1 MHLFRAL
8 STHPEHSVTISKGE
22 NQLACRWKDFSAVL
36 FRKKKYKKNIKKQKT
51 NRQKKKLPLF
61 TELASHFRDRPSF
74 CFDKCT
80 VVQRSDVTWWLTMLT
95 CLRFLCFDWCFSV
108 SGRLQSVGP
117 THWKKIIN
125 NNYNYNKTKQKQ
137 EITDFSCILVYVFF
151 LSIQCT
157 VWNVLLSITL
167 YRLITFFRVKKE
179 QTWFFVFF

>member
-22 NQLACRWKDFSAVL
+22 NQLACRWKGFSAVL
-36 FRKKKYKKNIKKQKT
+36 FRKKILKN
-51 NRQKKKLPLF
+51 KKKANKQTYHCSQNRHLISGTAHL
-61 TELASHFRDRPSF
+61 SV
-74 CFDKCT
+74 FDKCT
-80 VVQRSDVTWWLTMLT
+80 VVQCSDVTLWLTMLT

-117 THWKKIIN
+117 THWKN
-125 NNYNYNKTKQKQ
+125 NNNYNKTKQKQ

-151 LSIQCT
+151 LSIQCA

-167 YRLITFFRVKKE
+167 YRLITSFRVKKE
-179 QTWFFVFF
+179 QTCFFVFF